1 MDASRLRSPGPETCK
16 VGASAIPL
24 GALARTRPA
33 RCPAEKNRSTR
44 SGMWPRVRGGA
55 GAAHSL
61 AFQQPAAPKRR
72 RGRIGTDSDPATL
85 RSAKKLPREASQRR
99 RDRVTAHHRGREHSE
114 KAPDHGLATAPKTL
128 DKARKGAIFKQKQ
141 HSCEPD
147 HTSVGCGVTGAQGVH
162 RARANHIQTEKSE
175 RKEERHSVAPSER

>member
-1 MDASRLRSPGPETCK
+1 MQSRSLRDPAGC
-16 VGASAIPL
+16 VGADT
-24 GALARTRPA
+24 TREMLRGKEPVDTVRDVA
-33 RCPAEKNRSTR
+33 
-44 SGMWPRVRGGA
+44 PREGGA

-85 RSAKKLPREASQRR
+85 RSAKKLAREASQRR

-114 KAPDHGLATAPKTL
+114 KAPDHGLATAPKTV
-128 DKARKGAIFKQKQ
+128 DKAGRGAIFKQKQ

-162 RARANHIQTEKSE
+162 RARADHIQTERSE